1 MPGFEYLVLRDMQGP
16 GQRATAKVS
25 TTAQRAGAL
34 LLLLAQHP
42 RGLGITHLARELNT
56 QRAPLYRILE
66 ALQSQGLV
74 RRNDRK
80 QYLLGVA
87 TLELARAYSSQFPTG
102 VESILAMLANET
114 GMTATLTSDD
124 DDVLTTIVSKT
135 PGTNGEHVF
144 TPPGFRH
151 PSGPLSLRVAV
162 QALQPP
168 RDDDP
173 EEVREA
179 RRLGY
184 AVGRGTVVQSRYGV
198 SAVVPGSGESG
209 AILVLSLVTLRAF
222 DHRTVAEPLLR
233 SVQELSHA
241 ISQT

>member
-1 MPGFEYLVLRDMQGP
+1 MP
-16 GQRATAKVS
+16 GQRAEAKVS

-34 LLLLAQHP
+34 LRLLAQHP
-42 RGLGITHLARELNT
+42 QGLGITYLARELST
-56 QRAPLYRILE
+56 QRAPLYRILQ
-66 ALQSQGLV
+66 ALQTQGLV
-74 RRNDRK
+74 RRNERK

-102 VESILAMLANET
+102 IEAILAALANET
-114 GMTATLTSDD
+114 GMTATLTSED

-168 RDDDP
+168 NDDDT

-179 RRLGY
+179 RELGY
-184 AVGRGTVVQSRYGV
+184 AIGRGTVVQSRYGV
-198 SAVVPGSGESG
+198 SAVVPGGESG
-209 AILVLSLVTLRAF
+209 AVLVLSLVTLHAF

-233 SVQELSHA
+233 TVQELSHA
-241 ISQT
+241 IAQT